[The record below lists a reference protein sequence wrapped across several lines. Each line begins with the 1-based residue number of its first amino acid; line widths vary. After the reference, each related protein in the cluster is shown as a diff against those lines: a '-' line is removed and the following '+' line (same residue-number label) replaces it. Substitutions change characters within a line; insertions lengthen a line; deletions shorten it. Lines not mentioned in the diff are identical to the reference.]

1 MGRAGRRLPALAAL
15 FYGAL
20 AALVLLGVR
29 DVMFLYEENRCSMTY
44 MYEYP
49 EYLKIKLPKKTAR
62 RYPAYELYLYGEG
75 NYAEENK
82 NLLLTGIP
90 VLFLPGNAG
99 SYKQVRSLGSIAL
112 RKAEDV
118 DFKYHFNFF
127 SVNFNEELV
136 ALYGGSLQRQT
147 KFVHECI
154 KVILKLYKDQE
165 FAPSSVAIVGHSMG
179 GLVARALLTL
189 KNFKPELINLLITQ
203 ATPHVAPVMPLDKY
217 LTAVNNHWILKAQDL
232 RNLTTLS
239 VAGGFRDYQVRSGL
253 AFLPRLSQH
262 DSALSVV
269 SSAVPRAWASTDHL
283 SIVWCKELILATIR
297 AFFDLIDEN
306 TRQIT
311 EDPKKRMSV
320 LNHHFVRHP
329 AKMYEE
335 NPEAFTH
342 LTATE
347 NHTVM
352 FTVKIVVMLKLLD
365 YPSLSH
371 IVIQVP
377 PAVGNKYTLG
387 CEFFKEDSR
396 TVQLPVTHIFSF
408 GFSSSKILLN
418 STGLLY
424 NVQLQHFSQIY
435 QAFKIY
441 IDSHCQSLKE
451 RKPSVYRLHIPW
463 SYEDSITVAKVPS
476 LAEISAKLHI
486 AQPHS
491 DSSLPELNIYS
502 SPDCQYEVIL
512 KTSLLQV
519 LGQIVRFHAGAFP
532 VYIVSNILLTYGGQ
546 LSTLR
551 STGQCSDF
559 SLQLV
564 RTAKPYKVEPLIS
577 IVVFLQGFNWF
588 REIWESLSLPEV
600 DAAVLSSQDAWFPLV
615 SLILFLFGTGIAYWS
630 GVFFSTSLRLFSSL
644 WLSLIRPPE
653 LQKDKLIT
661 PSRLCGMISLALVS
675 WTTCGA
681 FAVLII
687 YLQYLFKDSGHSK
700 ETSQNS
706 STHTVKAQSSVD
718 SIPEATQSPSN
729 SETSAEA
736 ANSLKMH
743 TTVLNLFTWIVLL
756 NLPSLIYWLKNL
768 RYNVRLDPDPCRT
781 TAIILVCILEILMNS
796 STSEVKSSK
805 LLKIAAKVPLPLS
818 VAMLAFGRMHL
829 YRVPHFVTFS
839 LLLHVLCC
847 FIIWTM
853 WEETSTHTLLAA
865 CALILWEC
873 VVSELSLSLKKCERD
888 NICYLW
894 HSICPWP
901 VVPSRSAQSSG
912 TGTDLAEVQQLCP
925 ADSSCLLK
933 YQPRLFPPPT
943 SIIPGHAHKQLPASC
958 SQSYSHSKVRKH
970 FLSLS
975 SCFSLGA
982 TVLLLSMEHTIFVSS
997 LLLELIPCVLQ
1008 FGFCLFF
1015 TYVCMTSSILYSKC
1029 PAKETLLYIFVW
1041 YSNVL
1046 ALVQMVVNPKKCQC
1060 CCVLPITR
1068 RPTKKGQAK
1077 AKFPGSLFISS
1088 MWKGL
1093 LLGLCVVLAVRGLAK
1108 GAPFQPEDKWKPLD
1122 NPRNRDLFFRT
1133 LQAYFSGRGL
1143 DLRKF
1148 PATFTVN
1155 NEGSRLYSDPIA
1167 SAFADYEEKKKSFQ
1181 DYFKG

>member
-1 MGRAGRRLPALAAL
+1 SQLLLSWENWWGFDMPFFISSLPPCIIRLDL
-15 FYGAL
+15 
-20 AALVLLGVR
+20 
-29 DVMFLYEENRCSMTY
+29 LYECA
-44 MYEYP
+44 
-49 EYLKIKLPKKTAR
+49 KIKLPKKTAR

-154 KVILKLYKDQE
+154 KVILKLYRDRE

-189 KNFKPELINLLITQ
+189 KNFKPELVNLLITQ
-203 ATPHVAPVMPLDKY
+203 ATPHVAPVMPLDRY
-217 LTAVNNHWILKAQDL
+217 LTDFYTAVNNHWILKAQDL

-329 AKMYEE
+329 AKMFEE
-335 NPEAFTH
+335 NPEVFTDLTGAF
-342 LTATE
+342 
-347 NHTVM
+347 M
-352 FTVKIVVMLKLLD
+352 WITVKGSKWTYSVYNDSDGKYFAFPLASHRKSYSHVYCENSMAMFSNDFSSFFLFLFSSLFKVVMLKLLD

-377 PAVGNKYTLG
+377 PAAGNKYTLG

-396 TVQLPVTHIFSF
+396 TVQLPVTHLFSF
-408 GFSSSKILLN
+408 GLSSSKILLN
-418 STGLLY
+418 STGLFY
-424 NVQLQHFSQIY
+424 NVQLQHFNQIY

-441 IDSHCQSLKE
+441 IESHCQSLKE

-476 LAEISAKLHI
+476 LTEISAKLHI
-486 AQPHS
+486 AQPHD

-551 STGQCSDF
+551 STGNF
-559 SLQLV
+559 SLELV

-630 GVFFSTSLRLFSSL
+630 EVFFSTSLRLFSSL
-644 WLSLIRPPE
+644 WLTLIRPTE

-661 PSRLCGMISLALVS
+661 PRRLCGMISLALVS

-687 YLQYLFKDSGHSK
+687 YLQYLFKVLK

-706 STHTVKAQSSVD
+706 STHTIKAQSSVD
-718 SIPEATQSPSN
+718 SIPEATQSLSN
-729 SETSAEA
+729 SKILAEA
-736 ANSLKMH
+736 VNSLKMH
-743 TTVLNLFTWIVLL
+743 ITILNLFTWIVLL
-756 NLPSLIYWLKNL
+756 NLPSFIYLLKNL
-768 RYNVRLDPDPCRT
+768 RYNVRLDPDPCRS

-805 LLKIAAKVPLPLS
+805 LLKIAAKVQLPLS

-847 FIIWTM
+847 F
-853 WEETSTHTLLAA
+853 
-865 CALILWEC
+865 
-873 VVSELSLSLKKCERD
+873 V
-888 NICYLW
+888 
-894 HSICPWP
+894 
-901 VVPSRSAQSSG
+901 
-912 TGTDLAEVQQLCP
+912 
-925 ADSSCLLK
+925 
-933 YQPRLFPPPT
+933 
-943 SIIPGHAHKQLPASC
+943 
-958 SQSYSHSKVRKH
+958 
-970 FLSLS
+970 
-975 SCFSLGA
+975 
-982 TVLLLSMEHTIFVSS
+982 
-997 LLLELIPCVLQ
+997 
-1008 FGFCLFF
+1008 
-1015 TYVCMTSSILYSKC
+1015 
-1029 PAKETLLYIFVW
+1029 
-1041 YSNVL
+1041 
-1046 ALVQMVVNPKKCQC
+1046 
-1060 CCVLPITR
+1060 
-1068 RPTKKGQAK
+1068 
-1077 AKFPGSLFISS
+1077 
-1088 MWKGL
+1088 
-1093 LLGLCVVLAVRGLAK
+1093 
-1108 GAPFQPEDKWKPLD
+1108 
-1122 NPRNRDLFFRT
+1122 
-1133 LQAYFSGRGL
+1133 
-1143 DLRKF
+1143 
-1148 PATFTVN
+1148 
-1155 NEGSRLYSDPIA
+1155 
-1167 SAFADYEEKKKSFQ
+1167 
-1181 DYFKG
+1181 

>member
-29 DVMFLYEENRCSMTY
+29 DVLFLYEENRCSMTY

-154 KVILKLYKDQE
+154 KVILKLYRDGE
-165 FAPSSVAIVGHSMG
+165 FAPTSVAIVGHSMG

-189 KNFKPELINLLITQ
+189 KSFKPELINLLITQ
-203 ATPHVAPVMPLDKY
+203 ATPHVAPVMPLDRY
-217 LTAVNNHWILKAQDL
+217 LTDFYTAVNNHWMLKAQDL

-297 AFFDLIDEN
+297 ALFDLIDEN

-329 AKMYEE
+329 AKIFEE
-335 NPEAFTH
+335 NPEVFTE
-342 LTATE
+342 LPGI
-347 NHTVM
+347 
-352 FTVKIVVMLKLLD
+352 FIWITVKASKWTYSVYNDSDGKYFTFPLASHRKSYSHVYCENSMLDTSSWIYGCMNSNSSMCLEATDLSWRAELLPTTKVVMLKLQD

-377 PAVGNKYTLG
+377 AAVGNKYTLG

-396 TVQLPVTHIFSF
+396 TVQLPVTHLFSF
-408 GFSSSKILLN
+408 GLSSSKILLN

-424 NVQLQHFSQIY
+424 NVQLQHFNQIY

-441 IDSHCQSLKE
+441 IESHCQSVKE

-463 SYEDSITVAKVPS
+463 SHEDSIVVAKIPS
-476 LAEISAKLHI
+476 LTEISAKLHI
-486 AQPHS
+486 AQPQN
-491 DSSLPELNIYS
+491 DSRTPELNIFS
-502 SPDCQYEVIL
+502 SSDCQYEVIL
-512 KTSLLQV
+512 KTSLPQV

-551 STGQCSDF
+551 ATGQCSDF
-559 SLQLV
+559 SLELV

-630 GVFFSTSLRLFSSL
+630 AVFFSTSLRLFSSL
-644 WLSLIRPPE
+644 WLTLIRPTV

-661 PSRLCGMISLALVS
+661 PRRLCGVLSLALVS

-681 FAVLII
+681 FAVFLI
-687 YLQYLFKDSGHSK
+687 YLQYLFKVIKLHVSVRAEQNKLNRDSDHSK
-700 ETSQNS
+700 EPSQNS
-706 STHTVKAQSSVD
+706 SINTVKPQSSMD
-718 SIPEATQSPSN
+718 SVPEANQPLAN
-729 SETSAEA
+729 STTIAEA
-736 ANSLKMH
+736 VNSLKMH
-743 TTVLNLFTWIVLL
+743 FTILNLFTWIVLL

-768 RYNVRLDPDPCRT
+768 RYNVRLEPDPCRS
-781 TAIILVCILEILMNS
+781 TAIIIVCILEILMNS

-818 VAMLAFGRMHL
+818 VAMLAFGRLHL

-847 FIIWTM
+847 
-853 WEETSTHTLLAA
+853 
-865 CALILWEC
+865 
-873 VVSELSLSLKKCERD
+873 VV
-888 NICYLW
+888 
-894 HSICPWP
+894 
-901 VVPSRSAQSSG
+901 
-912 TGTDLAEVQQLCP
+912 
-925 ADSSCLLK
+925 
-933 YQPRLFPPPT
+933 
-943 SIIPGHAHKQLPASC
+943 
-958 SQSYSHSKVRKH
+958 
-970 FLSLS
+970 
-975 SCFSLGA
+975 
-982 TVLLLSMEHTIFVSS
+982 
-997 LLLELIPCVLQ
+997 
-1008 FGFCLFF
+1008 
-1015 TYVCMTSSILYSKC
+1015 
-1029 PAKETLLYIFVW
+1029 
-1041 YSNVL
+1041 
-1046 ALVQMVVNPKKCQC
+1046 
-1060 CCVLPITR
+1060 
-1068 RPTKKGQAK
+1068 
-1077 AKFPGSLFISS
+1077 
-1088 MWKGL
+1088 
-1093 LLGLCVVLAVRGLAK
+1093 
-1108 GAPFQPEDKWKPLD
+1108 
-1122 NPRNRDLFFRT
+1122 
-1133 LQAYFSGRGL
+1133 
-1143 DLRKF
+1143 
-1148 PATFTVN
+1148 
-1155 NEGSRLYSDPIA
+1155 
-1167 SAFADYEEKKKSFQ
+1167 
-1181 DYFKG
+1181 

>member
-1 MGRAGRRLPALAAL
+1 MGRAGRRLPAVAAAV

-20 AALVLLGVR
+20 AALVLVGVR
-29 DVMFLYEENRCSMTY
+29 DVLFLYEENRCSMTY

-62 RYPAYELYLYGEG
+62 RYPVYELYLYGEG

-154 KVILKLYKDQE
+154 KVILKLYKDRE
-165 FAPSSVAIVGHSMG
+165 FAPTSVAIVGHSMG

-217 LTAVNNHWILKAQDL
+217 LTDFYTAVNSHWILKAQDL

-311 EDPKKRMSV
+311 EDPKKRMAV

-329 AKMYEE
+329 AKIFEE
-335 NPEAFTH
+335 NPEAFTE
-342 LTATE
+342 LTGAFMW
-347 NHTVM
+347 V
-352 FTVKIVVMLKLLD
+352 TVKASKWTYLFYNDSDGKYFTFPLASHRKSYSHVYCENSMLDTSSWIYGCINSNSSMCLEAIDLSWKAELLPTTKVVILKLQD

-371 IVIQVP
+371 IVIQAP
-377 PAVGNKYTLG
+377 PTVYNKYTLD
-387 CEFFKEDSR
+387 CEFFNEDSR
-396 TVQLPVTHIFSF
+396 TLQLPVTHLFSF
-408 GFSSSKILLN
+408 GLSSSKILLN

-424 NVQLQHFSQIY
+424 NVQLQHFNQIY

-441 IDSHCQSLKE
+441 VESHCQSLKE

-463 SYEDSITVAKVPS
+463 SHEDSIIVAKVPS
-476 LAEISAKLHI
+476 FTEISAKLHT
-486 AQPHS
+486 AQPEN
-491 DSSLPELNIYS
+491 DNRVPELNIYAS
-502 SPDCQYEVIL
+502 SDCQYEVIL
-512 KTSLLQV
+512 KTSLVQI
-519 LGQIVRFHAGAFP
+519 LGQIIRFHAGALP
-532 VYIVSNILLTYGGQ
+532 VYVVSNILLTYGGQ
-546 LSTLR
+546 LSTLI

-559 SLQLV
+559 SLELV

-577 IVVFLQGFNWF
+577 IIVFLQGFHWF
-588 REIWESLSLPEV
+588 RVIWESLSLPEV

-630 GVFFSTSLRLFSSL
+630 GVFFYTSLRLFSSF
-644 WLSLIRPPE
+644 WLTLIRPTV
-653 LQKDKLIT
+653 LHKDNKLIT
-661 PSRLCGMISLALVS
+661 PRRLCGVLSLALVS

-681 FAVLII
+681 FAVFII
-687 YLQYLFKDSGHSK
+687 YLQYLFKVIQLHVNVRVEQNMLNGDSDRSK

-706 STHTVKAQSSVD
+706 SMHTVKHQSSMD
-718 SIPEATQSPSN
+718 STSKATQSLSN
-729 SETSAEA
+729 STTIAEA
-736 ANSLKMH
+736 VNSLKMH
-743 TTVLNLFTWIVLL
+743 VTILNLFTWIVLL

-768 RYNVRLDPDPCRT
+768 RYNVRLDPDPCRS

-829 YRVPHFVTFS
+829 YKVPHFVTFS

-847 FIIWTM
+847 F
-853 WEETSTHTLLAA
+853 
-865 CALILWEC
+865 
-873 VVSELSLSLKKCERD
+873 V
-888 NICYLW
+888 
-894 HSICPWP
+894 
-901 VVPSRSAQSSG
+901 
-912 TGTDLAEVQQLCP
+912 
-925 ADSSCLLK
+925 
-933 YQPRLFPPPT
+933 
-943 SIIPGHAHKQLPASC
+943 
-958 SQSYSHSKVRKH
+958 
-970 FLSLS
+970 
-975 SCFSLGA
+975 
-982 TVLLLSMEHTIFVSS
+982 
-997 LLLELIPCVLQ
+997 
-1008 FGFCLFF
+1008 
-1015 TYVCMTSSILYSKC
+1015 
-1029 PAKETLLYIFVW
+1029 
-1041 YSNVL
+1041 
-1046 ALVQMVVNPKKCQC
+1046 
-1060 CCVLPITR
+1060 
-1068 RPTKKGQAK
+1068 
-1077 AKFPGSLFISS
+1077 
-1088 MWKGL
+1088 
-1093 LLGLCVVLAVRGLAK
+1093 
-1108 GAPFQPEDKWKPLD
+1108 
-1122 NPRNRDLFFRT
+1122 
-1133 LQAYFSGRGL
+1133 
-1143 DLRKF
+1143 
-1148 PATFTVN
+1148 
-1155 NEGSRLYSDPIA
+1155 
-1167 SAFADYEEKKKSFQ
+1167 
-1181 DYFKG
+1181 

>member
-1 MGRAGRRLPALAAL
+1 
-15 FYGAL
+15 
-20 AALVLLGVR
+20 
-29 DVMFLYEENRCSMTY
+29 
-44 MYEYP
+44 
-49 EYLKIKLPKKTAR
+49 KIKLPKKTAR

-154 KVILKLYKDQE
+154 KVILKLYRDRE
-165 FAPSSVAIVGHSMG
+165 FAPTSVAIVGHSMG

-217 LTAVNNHWILKAQDL
+217 LTDFYTAVNNHWILKAQDL

-329 AKMYEE
+329 AKIFEE
-335 NPEAFTH
+335 NPEPFTE
-342 LTATE
+342 LTGVMYYFMVLTLQDTSSWIYGCMNSNSLMCLEAADLSWRTE
-347 NHTVM
+347 LLPT
-352 FTVKIVVMLKLLD
+352 TKVVILKLQD

-377 PAVGNKYTLG
+377 PTVGNKYTLD

-396 TVQLPVTHIFSF
+396 TVELPVTHLFSF
-408 GFSSSKILLN
+408 GLFSRKILLN
-418 STGLLY
+418 STGLFY
-424 NVQLQHFSQIY
+424 NVQLQHFNQIY
-435 QAFKIY
+435 QAFEIY
-441 IDSHCQSLKE
+441 IESHCQTLKE
-451 RKPSVYRLHIPW
+451 RKPNVYRLHIPW
-463 SYEDSITVAKVPS
+463 SYEDSIIVAKIPS
-476 LAEISAKLHI
+476 FTEISAKLHI
-486 AQPHS
+486 AQPQN
-491 DSSLPELNIYS
+491 DSRVPELNIYS
-502 SPDCQYEVIL
+502 SSDCQYEVSNTNLFYSYYAYIL
-512 KTSLLQV
+512 V
-519 LGQIVRFHAGAFP
+519 FQIIRFHAGAFP

-546 LSTLR
+546 LSTLI

-559 SLQLV
+559 SLELV

-600 DAAVLSSQDAWFPLV
+600 DAAVLSGQDAWFPLV

-644 WLSLIRPPE
+644 WLTLMRPTV

-661 PSRLCGMISLALVS
+661 PRRLCGVLSLALLS

-681 FAVLII
+681 FAVFII
-687 YLQYLFKDSGHSK
+687 YLQYLFK
-700 ETSQNS
+700 NS
-706 STHTVKAQSSVD
+706 NIHTVKTQSSMD
-718 SIPEATQSPSN
+718 SISEATQSLPN
-729 SETSAEA
+729 STTIAEA
-736 ANSLKMH
+736 VSSLKMH
-743 TTVLNLFTWIVLL
+743 VTILNLFTWVVLL

-768 RYNVRLDPDPCRT
+768 RYNVRLDPDPCRS
-781 TAIILVCILEILMNS
+781 TAIIIVCILEILMNS

-829 YRVPHFVTFS
+829 YKVPHFIIFS

-847 FIIWTM
+847 
-853 WEETSTHTLLAA
+853 
-865 CALILWEC
+865 
-873 VVSELSLSLKKCERD
+873 VV
-888 NICYLW
+888 
-894 HSICPWP
+894 
-901 VVPSRSAQSSG
+901 
-912 TGTDLAEVQQLCP
+912 
-925 ADSSCLLK
+925 
-933 YQPRLFPPPT
+933 
-943 SIIPGHAHKQLPASC
+943 
-958 SQSYSHSKVRKH
+958 
-970 FLSLS
+970 
-975 SCFSLGA
+975 
-982 TVLLLSMEHTIFVSS
+982 
-997 LLLELIPCVLQ
+997 
-1008 FGFCLFF
+1008 
-1015 TYVCMTSSILYSKC
+1015 
-1029 PAKETLLYIFVW
+1029 
-1041 YSNVL
+1041 
-1046 ALVQMVVNPKKCQC
+1046 
-1060 CCVLPITR
+1060 
-1068 RPTKKGQAK
+1068 
-1077 AKFPGSLFISS
+1077 
-1088 MWKGL
+1088 
-1093 LLGLCVVLAVRGLAK
+1093 
-1108 GAPFQPEDKWKPLD
+1108 
-1122 NPRNRDLFFRT
+1122 
-1133 LQAYFSGRGL
+1133 
-1143 DLRKF
+1143 
-1148 PATFTVN
+1148 
-1155 NEGSRLYSDPIA
+1155 
-1167 SAFADYEEKKKSFQ
+1167 
-1181 DYFKG
+1181 

>member
-1 MGRAGRRLPALAAL
+1 
-15 FYGAL
+15 
-20 AALVLLGVR
+20 GVR
-29 DVMFLYEENRCSMTY
+29 DVLFLYEENRCSMTY

-154 KVILKLYKDQE
+154 KVILKLYRGGE
-165 FAPSSVAIVGHSMG
+165 FAPTSVAIVGHSMG

-189 KNFKPELINLLITQ
+189 KSFKPDLINLLITQ
-203 ATPHVAPVMPLDKY
+203 ATPHVAPVMPLDRY
-217 LTAVNNHWILKAQDL
+217 LTDFYTAVNNHWMLKAQDL

-297 AFFDLIDEN
+297 ALFDLIDEN

-320 LNHHFVRHP
+320 LNHHFIRHP
-329 AKMYEE
+329 AKRFEE
-335 NPEAFTH
+335 NPEVFTE
-342 LTATE
+342 LPGIF
-347 NHTVM
+347 M
-352 FTVKIVVMLKLLD
+352 WITVKASKWTYSVYNDSDGKYFTFPLASHRKSYSHVYCENSMLDTSSWIYGCMNSNSSMCLEATDLSWRAELLPTTKVVMLKLRD

-377 PAVGNKYTLG
+377 AAVGNKYTLG

-396 TVQLPVTHIFSF
+396 TVQLPVTHLFSF
-408 GFSSSKILLN
+408 GLSSSKILLN

-424 NVQLQHFSQIY
+424 NVQLQHFNQIY

-441 IDSHCQSLKE
+441 IESHCQSLKE

-463 SYEDSITVAKVPS
+463 SHEDSIIVAKVPS
-476 LAEISAKLHI
+476 LTEISAKLHI
-486 AQPHS
+486 AQPQN
-491 DSSLPELNIYS
+491 DSRVPELNIYS
-502 SPDCQYEVIL
+502 SSDCRYEVSN
-512 KTSLLQV
+512 TV
-519 LGQIVRFHAGAFP
+519 LFCSYLYIPVFQIVRFHAGAFP

-559 SLQLV
+559 SLELV
-564 RTAKPYKVEPLIS
+564 RTAKPYKIEPLIS
-577 IVVFLQGFNWF
+577 VVVFLQGFNWF
-588 REIWESLSLPEV
+588 RELWESLSLPEV

-644 WLSLIRPPE
+644 WLTLIRPTV
-653 LQKDKLIT
+653 LQKDKLNT
-661 PSRLCGMISLALVS
+661 PRRLCGVLSLALVS

-681 FAVLII
+681 FALFLI
-687 YLQYLFKDSGHSK
+687 YLQYLFKDSDHSK
-700 ETSQNS
+700 ETSQNCS
-706 STHTVKAQSSVD
+706 IHTVKPQSSMD
-718 SIPEATQSPSN
+718 SVPEASQPLAN
-729 SETSAEA
+729 STTIAEA
-736 ANSLKMH
+736 VNSLKMH
-743 TTVLNLFTWIVLL
+743 VTILNLFTWIVLL

-768 RYNVRLDPDPCRT
+768 RYNVRLDPDPCRS
-781 TAIILVCILEILMNS
+781 TAIIIVCILEILMNS

-847 FIIWTM
+847 
-853 WEETSTHTLLAA
+853 
-865 CALILWEC
+865 
-873 VVSELSLSLKKCERD
+873 VV
-888 NICYLW
+888 
-894 HSICPWP
+894 
-901 VVPSRSAQSSG
+901 
-912 TGTDLAEVQQLCP
+912 
-925 ADSSCLLK
+925 
-933 YQPRLFPPPT
+933 
-943 SIIPGHAHKQLPASC
+943 
-958 SQSYSHSKVRKH
+958 
-970 FLSLS
+970 
-975 SCFSLGA
+975 
-982 TVLLLSMEHTIFVSS
+982 
-997 LLLELIPCVLQ
+997 
-1008 FGFCLFF
+1008 
-1015 TYVCMTSSILYSKC
+1015 
-1029 PAKETLLYIFVW
+1029 
-1041 YSNVL
+1041 
-1046 ALVQMVVNPKKCQC
+1046 
-1060 CCVLPITR
+1060 
-1068 RPTKKGQAK
+1068 
-1077 AKFPGSLFISS
+1077 
-1088 MWKGL
+1088 
-1093 LLGLCVVLAVRGLAK
+1093 
-1108 GAPFQPEDKWKPLD
+1108 
-1122 NPRNRDLFFRT
+1122 
-1133 LQAYFSGRGL
+1133 
-1143 DLRKF
+1143 
-1148 PATFTVN
+1148 
-1155 NEGSRLYSDPIA
+1155 
-1167 SAFADYEEKKKSFQ
+1167 
-1181 DYFKG
+1181 

>member
-20 AALVLLGVR
+20 AALVLLGVQ
-29 DVMFLYEENRCSMTY
+29 DVMFLYEDNRCSMTY

-154 KVILKLYKDQE
+154 KVILKLYRDRE

-203 ATPHVAPVMPLDKY
+203 ATPHVAPVMPLDRY
-217 LTAVNNHWILKAQDL
+217 LTDFYTAVNNHWILKAQDL

-283 SIVWCKELILATIR
+283 SI
-297 AFFDLIDEN
+297 
-306 TRQIT
+306 IT

-329 AKMYEE
+329 AKMFEE
-335 NPEAFTH
+335 NPEAFTD
-342 LTATE
+342 LTGAF
-347 NHTVM
+347 M
-352 FTVKIVVMLKLLD
+352 WITVKGSKWTYSVYNDSDGKYFAFPLASHRKSYSHVYCENSMLVRKYFFNVWSSAMFRNDFSSSFFLFLFSSFFKVVMLKLLD

-377 PAVGNKYTLG
+377 PAAGNKYTLG

-396 TVQLPVTHIFSF
+396 TVQLPVTHLFSF
-408 GFSSSKILLN
+408 GLSSSKILLN
-418 STGLLY
+418 STGLFY
-424 NVQLQHFSQIY
+424 NVQLQHFNQIY

-486 AQPHS
+486 AQPHN

-502 SPDCQYEVIL
+502 SPDCQYEVS
-512 KTSLLQV
+512 KTIPFHSYYPFFLV
-519 LGQIVRFHAGAFP
+519 FQIVRFHAGAFP

-551 STGQCSDF
+551 STGNF
-559 SLQLV
+559 SLELV

-644 WLSLIRPPE
+644 WLTLIRPTE

-661 PSRLCGMISLALVS
+661 PRRLCGMISLVLVS

-687 YLQYLFKDSGHSK
+687 YLQYLFKVLKGHSK
-700 ETSQNS
+700 GTSQNS
-706 STHTVKAQSSVD
+706 STHTAKAQSSAD

-729 SETSAEA
+729 SKTLAEA
-736 ANSLKMH
+736 VNSLKMH
-743 TTVLNLFTWIVLL
+743 ITILNLFTWIVLL

-768 RYNVRLDPDPCRT
+768 RYNVRLDPDPCRS

-805 LLKIAAKVPLPLS
+805 LLRIAAKVPLPLS

-847 FIIWTM
+847 F
-853 WEETSTHTLLAA
+853 
-865 CALILWEC
+865 
-873 VVSELSLSLKKCERD
+873 V
-888 NICYLW
+888 
-894 HSICPWP
+894 
-901 VVPSRSAQSSG
+901 
-912 TGTDLAEVQQLCP
+912 
-925 ADSSCLLK
+925 
-933 YQPRLFPPPT
+933 
-943 SIIPGHAHKQLPASC
+943 
-958 SQSYSHSKVRKH
+958 
-970 FLSLS
+970 
-975 SCFSLGA
+975 
-982 TVLLLSMEHTIFVSS
+982 
-997 LLLELIPCVLQ
+997 
-1008 FGFCLFF
+1008 
-1015 TYVCMTSSILYSKC
+1015 
-1029 PAKETLLYIFVW
+1029 
-1041 YSNVL
+1041 
-1046 ALVQMVVNPKKCQC
+1046 
-1060 CCVLPITR
+1060 
-1068 RPTKKGQAK
+1068 
-1077 AKFPGSLFISS
+1077 
-1088 MWKGL
+1088 
-1093 LLGLCVVLAVRGLAK
+1093 
-1108 GAPFQPEDKWKPLD
+1108 
-1122 NPRNRDLFFRT
+1122 
-1133 LQAYFSGRGL
+1133 
-1143 DLRKF
+1143 
-1148 PATFTVN
+1148 
-1155 NEGSRLYSDPIA
+1155 
-1167 SAFADYEEKKKSFQ
+1167 
-1181 DYFKG
+1181 

>member
-1 MGRAGRRLPALAAL
+1 MGQAGRRLPALAAL

-20 AALVLLGVR
+20 AVLVLLGVR
-29 DVMFLYEENRCSMTY
+29 DVLFLYEENRCSMTY

-154 KVILKLYKDQE
+154 KVILKLYRDRE
-165 FAPSSVAIVGHSMG
+165 FAPTSVAIVGHSMG

-217 LTAVNNHWILKAQDL
+217 LTDFYTAVNNHWILKAQDL

-269 SSAVPRAWASTDHL
+269 IIEFR
-283 SIVWCKELILATIR
+283 
-297 AFFDLIDEN
+297 IDEPCLLMIIPACHPHN
-306 TRQIT
+306 CVASYDHVMIA
-311 EDPKKRMSV
+311 
-320 LNHHFVRHP
+320 NHTNWILMENISHF
-329 AKMYEE
+329 
-335 NPEAFTH
+335 
-342 LTATE
+342 LLQATE

-352 FTVKIVVMLKLLD
+352 FTVKTVVILKLQD

-377 PAVGNKYTLG
+377 PTVGNKYTLD

-396 TVQLPVTHIFSF
+396 TVQLPVTHLFSF
-408 GFSSSKILLN
+408 GLSSSKILLN

-424 NVQLQHFSQIY
+424 NVQLQHFNQIY

-463 SYEDSITVAKVPS
+463 SHEDSIMVAKVPS
-476 LAEISAKLHI
+476 FTEISAKLHI
-486 AQPHS
+486 AQPQN
-491 DSSLPELNIYS
+491 DSRVPELNIYS
-502 SPDCQYEVIL
+502 SSDCQYEVIL
-512 KTSLLQV
+512 KTSLLQI
-519 LGQIVRFHAGAFP
+519 LGQIIRFHAGAFP
-532 VYIVSNILLTYGGQ
+532 VYVVSNILLTYGGQ
-546 LSTLR
+546 LSTLI

-559 SLQLV
+559 SLELV

-577 IVVFLQGFNWF
+577 IVVFLQGFHWF
-588 REIWESLSLPEV
+588 RVIWESLSLPEV

-630 GVFFSTSLRLFSSL
+630 GVFFSTSLRLISSL
-644 WLSLIRPPE
+644 WLALIRPTV

-661 PSRLCGMISLALVS
+661 PRRFCGVLSLALVS

-687 YLQYLFKDSGHSK
+687 YLQYLFKVIKLHVSVRAEQNMLNGGLDHSK

-706 STHTVKAQSSVD
+706 IIHTIKNQSSMD
-718 SIPEATQSPSN
+718 STSKATQSLSN
-729 SETSAEA
+729 NTIAEA
-736 ANSLKMH
+736 VNSLKMH
-743 TTVLNLFTWIVLL
+743 VTILNLFTWIVLL

-768 RYNVRLDPDPCRT
+768 RYNVRLDPDPCRS
-781 TAIILVCILEILMNS
+781 TAIVLVGILEILMNS
-796 STSEVKSSK
+796 STSEVKSR
-805 LLKIAAKVPLPLS
+805 LKDAADQGIN
-818 VAMLAFGRMHL
+818 F
-829 YRVPHFVTFS
+829 
-839 LLLHVLCC
+839 
-847 FIIWTM
+847 
-853 WEETSTHTLLAA
+853 
-865 CALILWEC
+865 
-873 VVSELSLSLKKCERD
+873 
-888 NICYLW
+888 
-894 HSICPWP
+894 
-901 VVPSRSAQSSG
+901 
-912 TGTDLAEVQQLCP
+912 
-925 ADSSCLLK
+925 
-933 YQPRLFPPPT
+933 
-943 SIIPGHAHKQLPASC
+943 
-958 SQSYSHSKVRKH
+958 
-970 FLSLS
+970 
-975 SCFSLGA
+975 
-982 TVLLLSMEHTIFVSS
+982 
-997 LLLELIPCVLQ
+997 
-1008 FGFCLFF
+1008 
-1015 TYVCMTSSILYSKC
+1015 
-1029 PAKETLLYIFVW
+1029 
-1041 YSNVL
+1041 
-1046 ALVQMVVNPKKCQC
+1046 
-1060 CCVLPITR
+1060 
-1068 RPTKKGQAK
+1068 
-1077 AKFPGSLFISS
+1077 
-1088 MWKGL
+1088 
-1093 LLGLCVVLAVRGLAK
+1093 
-1108 GAPFQPEDKWKPLD
+1108 
-1122 NPRNRDLFFRT
+1122 
-1133 LQAYFSGRGL
+1133 
-1143 DLRKF
+1143 
-1148 PATFTVN
+1148 
-1155 NEGSRLYSDPIA
+1155 
-1167 SAFADYEEKKKSFQ
+1167 
-1181 DYFKG
+1181 

>member
-1 MGRAGRRLPALAAL
+1 MW
-15 FYGAL
+15 F
-20 AALVLLGVR
+20 
-29 DVMFLYEENRCSMTY
+29 
-44 MYEYP
+44 
-49 EYLKIKLPKKTAR
+49 
-62 RYPAYELYLYGEG
+62 
-75 NYAEENK
+75 
-82 NLLLTGIP
+82 
-90 VLFLPGNAG
+90 LFL
-99 SYKQVRSLGSIAL
+99 VRSLGSIAL

-154 KVILKLYKDQE
+154 KVILKLYRDRE

-217 LTAVNNHWILKAQDL
+217 LTDFYTAVNNHWILKAQDL

-329 AKMYEE
+329 AKMFEE
-335 NPEAFTH
+335 NPEAFTN
-342 LTATE
+342 LTGAF
-347 NHTVM
+347 M
-352 FTVKIVVMLKLLD
+352 WITVKGSKWTYSVYNDTSSWIFGCMNTNSSMCLEAADLSWRAELLPTTKVSVYLTCRRERCFRGWLQVIGEGAVLLGALEQAVFHGKRVQEGTTGTGKGQAKSMFSNDFSSSFFPFLFSSLFKVVMLKLVD

-396 TVQLPVTHIFSF
+396 TVQLPVTHLFSF
-408 GFSSSKILLN
+408 GLSSNKILLN

-424 NVQLQHFSQIY
+424 NVQLQHFNQIY

-441 IDSHCQSLKE
+441 IDSHCQSLRE

-476 LAEISAKLHI
+476 LAEISARLHI
-486 AQPHS
+486 AQPPN
-491 DSSLPELNIYS
+491 DSSMPELNIYS

-559 SLQLV
+559 SLELV

-630 GVFFSTSLRLFSSL
+630 GIFFSTSLRLFSSL
-644 WLSLIRPPE
+644 WLILIRPTE

-661 PSRLCGMISLALVS
+661 PRRLCGMVSLALVS

-687 YLQYLFKDSGHSK
+687 YLQYLFKVVKLHVTVRAEQNMHNRDSGHSK

-729 SETSAEA
+729 SRTLAEA
-736 ANSLKMH
+736 VNSLKMH
-743 TTVLNLFTWIVLL
+743 ITILNLFTWIVLL

-768 RYNVRLDPDPCRT
+768 RYNIRLDPDPCRS
-781 TAIILVCILEILMNS
+781 TAVILICILEILMNS

-847 FIIWTM
+847 F
-853 WEETSTHTLLAA
+853 
-865 CALILWEC
+865 
-873 VVSELSLSLKKCERD
+873 V
-888 NICYLW
+888 
-894 HSICPWP
+894 
-901 VVPSRSAQSSG
+901 
-912 TGTDLAEVQQLCP
+912 
-925 ADSSCLLK
+925 
-933 YQPRLFPPPT
+933 
-943 SIIPGHAHKQLPASC
+943 
-958 SQSYSHSKVRKH
+958 
-970 FLSLS
+970 
-975 SCFSLGA
+975 
-982 TVLLLSMEHTIFVSS
+982 
-997 LLLELIPCVLQ
+997 
-1008 FGFCLFF
+1008 
-1015 TYVCMTSSILYSKC
+1015 
-1029 PAKETLLYIFVW
+1029 
-1041 YSNVL
+1041 
-1046 ALVQMVVNPKKCQC
+1046 
-1060 CCVLPITR
+1060 
-1068 RPTKKGQAK
+1068 
-1077 AKFPGSLFISS
+1077 
-1088 MWKGL
+1088 
-1093 LLGLCVVLAVRGLAK
+1093 
-1108 GAPFQPEDKWKPLD
+1108 
-1122 NPRNRDLFFRT
+1122 
-1133 LQAYFSGRGL
+1133 
-1143 DLRKF
+1143 
-1148 PATFTVN
+1148 
-1155 NEGSRLYSDPIA
+1155 
-1167 SAFADYEEKKKSFQ
+1167 
-1181 DYFKG
+1181 

>member
-1 MGRAGRRLPALAAL
+1 
-15 FYGAL
+15 
-20 AALVLLGVR
+20 GVR
-29 DVMFLYEENRCSMTY
+29 DVLFLYEENRCSMTY

-49 EYLKIKLPKKTAR
+49 EYLKIKLPKKIAR

-154 KVILKLYKDQE
+154 KVILKLYRDQD
-165 FAPSSVAIVGHSMG
+165 FAPTSVAIVGHSMG

-217 LTAVNNHWILKAQDL
+217 LTDFYTAVNNHWILKAQDL

-262 DSALSVV
+262 DSALFVV

-329 AKMYEE
+329 AKIFEE
-335 NPEAFTH
+335 NPEAFTE
-342 LTATE
+342 LTGAF
-347 NHTVM
+347 M
-352 FTVKIVVMLKLLD
+352 WITVKSSKWIYPVYNDSDGKYFTFPLASHRKSYSHVYCENSMLDTSSWIYGCMNSNSSMCLEATDLSWRAELLPTTKVVILKLQD
-365 YPSLSH
+365 YLSLSH

-377 PAVGNKYTLG
+377 PTVGNKYALA

-396 TVQLPVTHIFSF
+396 TVQLPVTHLFSF
-408 GFSSSKILLN
+408 GFSSRKILLN

-424 NVQLQHFSQIY
+424 NVQLQHFNQIY

-441 IDSHCQSLKE
+441 IESHCQSLKE
-451 RKPSVYRLHIPW
+451 RKPSIYRLHIPW
-463 SYEDSITVAKVPS
+463 SHEDSITVAKAPS
-476 LAEISAKLHI
+476 FTEISAKLHI
-486 AQPHS
+486 AQPQN
-491 DSSLPELNIYS
+491 DGRVPELNIYS
-502 SPDCQYEVIL
+502 SSDCQYEVIL

-519 LGQIVRFHAGAFP
+519 LGQIIRFHAGALP
-532 VYIVSNILLTYGGQ
+532 VYVVSNILLTYGGQ
-546 LSTLR
+546 LSTLM
-551 STGQCSDF
+551 STGRCSDF
-559 SLQLV
+559 SVELV

-577 IVVFLQGFNWF
+577 IIVFLQGFNWF

-630 GVFFSTSLRLFSSL
+630 GVFFSTSLRVFSSL
-644 WLSLIRPPE
+644 WLTITRPTV
-653 LQKDKLIT
+653 LQKDIKLIT
-661 PSRLCGMISLALVS
+661 PRRLCGVLSLALVS

-681 FAVLII
+681 FAVFII
-687 YLQYLFKDSGHSK
+687 YLQYLFKDSDRSK
-700 ETSQNS
+700 ETSRNS
-706 STHTVKAQSSVD
+706 SIQPVKNQSSMD
-718 SIPEATQSPSN
+718 STSKATQSLSN
-729 SETSAEA
+729 STTVAEA
-736 ANSLKMH
+736 VNSLKMH
-743 TTVLNLFTWIVLL
+743 VTILNLFTWIVLL

-768 RYNVRLDPDPCRT
+768 RYSVRLDPDPCRS

-829 YRVPHFVTFS
+829 YKVPHFVTFS
-839 LLLHVLCC
+839 LLLHLLCC
-847 FIIWTM
+847 
-853 WEETSTHTLLAA
+853 
-865 CALILWEC
+865 
-873 VVSELSLSLKKCERD
+873 
-888 NICYLW
+888 
-894 HSICPWP
+894 
-901 VVPSRSAQSSG
+901 
-912 TGTDLAEVQQLCP
+912 
-925 ADSSCLLK
+925 
-933 YQPRLFPPPT
+933 
-943 SIIPGHAHKQLPASC
+943 
-958 SQSYSHSKVRKH
+958 
-970 FLSLS
+970 
-975 SCFSLGA
+975 
-982 TVLLLSMEHTIFVSS
+982 
-997 LLLELIPCVLQ
+997 
-1008 FGFCLFF
+1008 
-1015 TYVCMTSSILYSKC
+1015 
-1029 PAKETLLYIFVW
+1029 
-1041 YSNVL
+1041 
-1046 ALVQMVVNPKKCQC
+1046 MV
-1060 CCVLPITR
+1060 
-1068 RPTKKGQAK
+1068 
-1077 AKFPGSLFISS
+1077 
-1088 MWKGL
+1088 
-1093 LLGLCVVLAVRGLAK
+1093 
-1108 GAPFQPEDKWKPLD
+1108 
-1122 NPRNRDLFFRT
+1122 
-1133 LQAYFSGRGL
+1133 
-1143 DLRKF
+1143 
-1148 PATFTVN
+1148 
-1155 NEGSRLYSDPIA
+1155 
-1167 SAFADYEEKKKSFQ
+1167 
-1181 DYFKG
+1181 

>member
-1 MGRAGRRLPALAAL
+1 MVAAL
-15 FYGAL
+15 FCGAL

-29 DVMFLYEENRCSMTY
+29 DVLFLYEENRCSMTY

-49 EYLKIKLPKKTAR
+49 EYLKIKLPKKIAR

-127 SVNFNEELV
+127 SINFNEELV

-154 KVILKLYKDQE
+154 KVILKLYRGRE
-165 FAPSSVAIVGHSMG
+165 FAPTSVAIVGHSMG
-179 GLVARALLTL
+179 GLIARALLTL

-217 LTAVNNHWILKAQDL
+217 LTDFYTAVNNHWILKAQDL

-253 AFLPRLSQH
+253 AFLPRSSQH

-329 AKMYEE
+329 AKIFEE
-335 NPEAFTH
+335 NPEAFTE
-342 LTATE
+342 LTGAF
-347 NHTVM
+347 M
-352 FTVKIVVMLKLLD
+352 WITVKASKWTYSVYNDSDGKYFTFPLASHRKSYSHVYCENSMLDTSSWIFGCMNNNSSMCLEATDLSWRAELLPTTKVVILKLQD

-377 PAVGNKYTLG
+377 PTVGNKYTLG
-387 CEFFKEDSR
+387 CEFFKEGSR
-396 TVQLPVTHIFSF
+396 TVQLPVTHLFSF
-408 GFSSSKILLN
+408 GLSSSKILLN

-424 NVQLQHFSQIY
+424 NVQLQHFNQIY

-441 IDSHCQSLKE
+441 IESHCQSFEE

-463 SYEDSITVAKVPS
+463 SHEDSVTVAKVPS
-476 LAEISAKLHI
+476 STEISAKLHI
-486 AQPHS
+486 AQPKN
-491 DSSLPELNIYS
+491 DSRVPELNIYS
-502 SPDCQYEVIL
+502 SSDCQYEI
-512 KTSLLQV
+512 
-519 LGQIVRFHAGAFP
+519 IRFHGGALP

-546 LSTLR
+546 LSTLI

-559 SLQLV
+559 SLELV

-600 DAAVLSSQDAWFPLV
+600 EAAVLSSQDAWFPLV

-644 WLSLIRPPE
+644 WLTLMRPTV

-661 PSRLCGMISLALVS
+661 PRRLCGVLSLAVLS

-681 FAVLII
+681 VAVFII
-687 YLQYLFKDSGHSK
+687 YLQYLFKVIKLHVNVRAEQNMLTGDSDHSK

-706 STHTVKAQSSVD
+706 RIHTVKNQSLMD
-718 SIPEATQSPSN
+718 SISEATQSLPN
-729 SETSAEA
+729 STTAEA
-736 ANSLKMH
+736 VNSLKIH
-743 TTVLNLFTWIVLL
+743 ITILNLLTWIVLL

-768 RYNVRLDPDPCRT
+768 RYNVRLDPDPCRS
-781 TAIILVCILEILMNS
+781 TAIIIICILEILMNS
-796 STSEVKSSK
+796 SALELKSSK

-829 YRVPHFVTFS
+829 YKVPHFVTFS

-847 FIIWTM
+847 I
-853 WEETSTHTLLAA
+853 
-865 CALILWEC
+865 
-873 VVSELSLSLKKCERD
+873 V
-888 NICYLW
+888 
-894 HSICPWP
+894 
-901 VVPSRSAQSSG
+901 
-912 TGTDLAEVQQLCP
+912 
-925 ADSSCLLK
+925 
-933 YQPRLFPPPT
+933 
-943 SIIPGHAHKQLPASC
+943 
-958 SQSYSHSKVRKH
+958 
-970 FLSLS
+970 
-975 SCFSLGA
+975 
-982 TVLLLSMEHTIFVSS
+982 
-997 LLLELIPCVLQ
+997 
-1008 FGFCLFF
+1008 
-1015 TYVCMTSSILYSKC
+1015 
-1029 PAKETLLYIFVW
+1029 
-1041 YSNVL
+1041 
-1046 ALVQMVVNPKKCQC
+1046 
-1060 CCVLPITR
+1060 
-1068 RPTKKGQAK
+1068 
-1077 AKFPGSLFISS
+1077 
-1088 MWKGL
+1088 
-1093 LLGLCVVLAVRGLAK
+1093 
-1108 GAPFQPEDKWKPLD
+1108 
-1122 NPRNRDLFFRT
+1122 
-1133 LQAYFSGRGL
+1133 
-1143 DLRKF
+1143 
-1148 PATFTVN
+1148 
-1155 NEGSRLYSDPIA
+1155 
-1167 SAFADYEEKKKSFQ
+1167 
-1181 DYFKG
+1181 